1 MSDHYFSEDRVRDS
15 EKLWHEVHQCHEDW
29 IKYKELPIY
38 KQTIESK
45 YKDMTEPKKED
56 VVNKPSHYN
65 QGKFEVIQIIEDQ
78 KLDYHLGNV
87 MKYVL
92 RSRYKGKEL
101 EDLKKARW
109 YLDRKIQNLE
119 KENEP
124 PF

>member
-1 MSDHYFSEDRVRDS
+1 MSDHYFDNIEVKRQEWENRWIQHLDHDKIMNENYQEDN
-15 EKLWHEVHQCHEDW
+15 
-29 IKYKELPIY
+29 
-38 KQTIESK
+38 
-45 YKDMTEPKKED
+45 
-56 VVNKPSHYN
+56 VNKPKHYN
-65 QGKFEVIQIIEDQ
+65 QGKLEVIEIIEDQ

-87 MKYVL
+87 VKYVL

-109 YLDRKIQNLE
+109 YLSRKIENLE